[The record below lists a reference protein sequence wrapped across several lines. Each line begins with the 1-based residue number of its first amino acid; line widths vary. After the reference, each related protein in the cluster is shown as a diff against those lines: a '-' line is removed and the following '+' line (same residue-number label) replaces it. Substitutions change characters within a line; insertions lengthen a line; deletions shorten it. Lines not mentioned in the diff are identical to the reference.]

1 MVGRSGPCG
10 ASGKERRE
18 CFDIL
23 VLAYVKLVSDVWQE
37 VVLETPD
44 ISAREKSKGAVRDV
58 KVGRKGTLQFFG
70 RES

>member
-1 MVGRSGPCG
+1 MIGRSGPCG

-18 CFDIL
+18 RFDIF
-23 VLAYVKLVSDVWQE
+23 VLAYVELVSDVWQD
-37 VVLETPD
+37 VILETPD

-58 KVGRKGTLQFFG
+58 EVDRKWIIQFFG